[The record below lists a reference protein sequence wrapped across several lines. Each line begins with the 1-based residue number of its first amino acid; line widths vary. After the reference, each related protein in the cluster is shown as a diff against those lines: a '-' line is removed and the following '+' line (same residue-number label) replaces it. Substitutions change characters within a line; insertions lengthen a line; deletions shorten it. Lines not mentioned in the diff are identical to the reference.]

1 MLVYANAPGT
11 LNTLMNLMKMLII
24 LEWMN
29 VEDTLMIE
37 IQSAL
42 ERVII
47 ELDSWC
53 DNWTPAS
60 YNDPRISLRQ
70 IANRARDVLEEEKND

>member
-1 MLVYANAPGT
+1 MWSWSG
-11 LNTLMNLMKMLII
+11 KM
-24 LEWMN
+24 
-29 VEDTLMIE
+29 TKT
-37 IQSAL
+37 QSAL

-53 DNWTPAS
+53 DNWAPTS

-70 IANRARDVLEEEKND
+70 IADRARDVLEQEKNDYDFR

>member
-1 MLVYANAPGT
+1 
-11 LNTLMNLMKMLII
+11 MNK
-24 LEWMN
+24 
-29 VEDTLMIE
+29 T
-37 IQSAL
+37 QSAL
-42 ERVII
+42 ERVIV

-70 IANRARDVLEEEKND
+70 IADRARNVLEEEKEEYEYFHISYRKDAPF

>member
-1 MLVYANAPGT
+1 MT
-11 LNTLMNLMKMLII
+11 KT
-24 LEWMN
+24 
-29 VEDTLMIE
+29 
-37 IQSAL
+37 QSAL

-53 DNWTPAS
+53 DNWTPNS

-70 IANRARDVLEEEKND
+70 IADRARDVLDPRKKND

>member
-1 MLVYANAPGT
+1 MLM
-11 LNTLMNLMKMLII
+11 LNWSGKM
-24 LEWMN
+24 
-29 VEDTLMIE
+29 TKT
-37 IQSAL
+37 QSAL

-53 DNWTPAS
+53 DNWTPTS

-70 IANRARDVLEEEKND
+70 IADRARNVLEEEKNDYDFK

>member
-1 MLVYANAPGT
+1 MT
-11 LNTLMNLMKMLII
+11 KT
-24 LEWMN
+24 
-29 VEDTLMIE
+29 
-37 IQSAL
+37 QSAL

-70 IANRARDVLEEEKND
+70 IANRARNVLEEEKKTEEEYEYFHISYRKDAPF

>member
-1 MLVYANAPGT
+1 MT
-11 LNTLMNLMKMLII
+11 KT
-24 LEWMN
+24 
-29 VEDTLMIE
+29 
-37 IQSAL
+37 QSAL

-53 DNWTPAS
+53 DNWTPTS

-70 IANRARDVLEEEKND
+70 IADRARNVLEQEKKTEEEYEYFHISYRKDAPF